1 MWITFSEYHLDSSPI
16 RYHRLCTNDPILL
29 CFRDDVYL
37 CICVDNDTRVEC
49 FIYDHELDRCSSCLI
64 GGRCLRGD
72 RSRSSDFVCLCPPC
86 HSGGQCQFSSKS
98 FTFTLDQL
106 FYTDLVS
113 IDHQQRTM
121 SLLILFS
128 LLGFLF
134 AIPNNVFSFVT
145 FRRSPCLLT
154 GVGHY
159 LLCLS
164 VINQINLGL
173 FFARLTHLAISITS
187 TSAASNLNNVLCK
200 LLNYFL
206 LSSGRMVF
214 WLSSLIAI
222 ERLYMTL
229 VLNGRWLKQPHIAHR
244 LIALTIIAVLL
255 TTLYELFFY
264 KSLFIAD
271 ISQRSMCVFEFPMS
285 YRYQWTTFHLLIST
299 LNAVV
304 PILINLCSTGIIS
317 VVVVRK
323 RMNTL
328 RTKKSQFSI
337 EKEFVIYS
345 KICLFLEV
353 QDNQSA
359 LVNLRQ
365 RIHFI
370 LSVLNEKK
378 ELVIGPGTTL
388 IPQLFS
394 LPLFI
399 SSFTLDCRKHRKQLA
414 SLSSDRFLLGIIH
427 TPIDQFLLICLSFI
441 ILFG

>member
-1 MWITFSEYHLDSSPI
+1 
-16 RYHRLCTNDPILL
+16 
-29 CFRDDVYL
+29 
-37 CICVDNDTRVEC
+37 
-49 FIYDHELDRCSSCLI
+49 
-64 GGRCLRGD
+64 
-72 RSRSSDFVCLCPPC
+72 
-86 HSGGQCQFSSKS
+86 
-98 FTFTLDQL
+98 
-106 FYTDLVS
+106 
-113 IDHQQRTM
+113 M

-370 LSVLNEKK
+370 LSVLNENK
-378 ELVIGPGTTL
+378 ELVIGPGITL

-399 SSFTLDCRKHRKQLA
+399 SSFTLDCQNIENSWLRYLLIASYWASFTPQLTSFFLYVSPSSFYSGEWRKTRTGQ
-414 SLSSDRFLLGIIH
+414 SMNSMFTWRQSDRTRTTASTSWSNARHLTKTEHWQETLRNLEPNVVLFIQSTRKSPFFFFKVII
-427 TPIDQFLLICLSFI
+427 QLIELKWKVD
-441 ILFG
+441 LKE